1 MEQRPYDILVDLLHL
16 DVYFILLLFIYIY
29 LSLLNDSTST
39 AECSWKEIALEMSP
53 FALISTHRSHRIASA
68 MLKRRCSQLSTT
80 TESAKEA
87 GLKQQFIYT
96 WGTNHHGTLLQ
107 PATTVKKLD
116 VPTRVMDNLPTLPVS
131 RIVCGPTETA
141 LFSTDS
147 TQCFVS
153 GENKY
158 GQLGTSSPPQ
168 PVSSLTPIHSLFPQ
182 PVRDVALGTHF
193 AAYIVGDGDLYTA
206 GFGGSTLQGVGCLGH
221 GDISSRHIPTLVD
234 SLVEDGCAV
243 QQVVAG
249 ESHGTVL
256 TTEGEILTVGSGS
269 YGRLGNF
276 ETTDQLYFE
285 PVEME
290 SGVNI
295 VQIAGGK
302 SFTLALTQDGIIYGW
317 GRNHKG
323 QLGTGLGLAV
333 DMYAMQAVPEPID
346 TSVELSNRRI
356 VKIAA
361 GHSHAACIS
370 EAGEVFVWGMSLHLE
385 PVLVDSLL
393 HTRIVN
399 IVCGQDFTLA
409 IDENGHLYS
418 FGMSNAGVLGH
429 GSQIRQLNQAKLI
442 ECLQTGE
449 MEGTDT
455 STQRV
460 RRRVVHA
467 AAGWKHAA
475 CILEEELIL

>member
-1 MEQRPYDILVDLLHL
+1 LWLLFFQHFVSTVVDILD
-16 DVYFILLLFIYIY
+16 
-29 LSLLNDSTST
+29 
-39 AECSWKEIALEMSP
+39 
-53 FALISTHRSHRIASA
+53 RSEERKGMAFTLARRSQRIATA
-68 MLKRRCSQLSTT
+68 ALLRCRCCLSTT
-80 TESAKEA
+80 AEVTKEPP
-87 GLKQQFIYT
+87 QQYLFT
-96 WGTNHHGTLLQ
+96 WGTNQHGTLLQ
-107 PATTVKKLD
+107 PAATVKKLD
-116 VPTRVMDNLPTLPVS
+116 VPTRVPEEGLSISLPVS
-131 RIVCGPTETA
+131 KIICGPTETVLLA
-141 LFSTDS
+141 PE
-147 TQCFVS
+147 QCWVT

-168 PVSSLTPIHSLFPQ
+168 PVPSLTPIHSLFPQ
-182 PVRDVALGTHF
+182 MVREVALSTHF
-193 AAYIVGDGDLYTA
+193 AAYVVGDEGDLYTA

-221 GDISSRHIPTLVD
+221 GDIASRHLPTRVE
-234 SLVEDGCAV
+234 SLVEDGCSV

-249 ESHGTVL
+249 ESHCSVL

-290 SGVNI
+290 SGLNI

-302 SFTLALTQDGIIYGW
+302 SFTLALTRDGVIYGW

-346 TSVELSNRRI
+346 TSAELSSRKI
-356 VKIAA
+356 VRIAA

-393 HTRIVN
+393 HTRIVD
-399 IVCGQDFTLA
+399 IVCGQDYTLA
-409 IDENGHLYS
+409 IDENGHMYS
-418 FGMSNAGVLGH
+418 FGISNAGVLGH

-442 ECLQTGE
+442 ESLQTGE
-449 MEGTDT
+449 IESGTEGN
-455 STQRV
+455 TQRM
-460 RRRVVHA
+460 RRRVVQA

-475 CILEEELIL
+475 CVLEEEPVLE

>member
-1 MEQRPYDILVDLLHL
+1 VLL
-16 DVYFILLLFIYIY
+16 
-29 LSLLNDSTST
+29 
-39 AECSWKEIALEMSP
+39 
-53 FALISTHRSHRIASA
+53 
-68 MLKRRCSQLSTT
+68 SQ
-80 TESAKEA
+80 
-87 GLKQQFIYT
+87 
-96 WGTNHHGTLLQ
+96 
-107 PATTVKKLD
+107 D
-116 VPTRVMDNLPTLPVS
+116 
-131 RIVCGPTETA
+131 
-141 LFSTDS
+141 
-147 TQCFVS
+147 QCWVT

-168 PVSSLTPIHSLFPQ
+168 PVPILTPIQSLFPQ
-182 PVRDVALGTHF
+182 MVRDVALSTHF
-193 AAYIVGDGDLYTA
+193 AAYIVGDEGDLYTA

-221 GDISSRHIPTLVD
+221 GDIASRHVPTRVE
-234 SLVEDGCAV
+234 SLVEDGCSV

-249 ESHGTVL
+249 ESHCTVL

-290 SGVNI
+290 SGVDI

-302 SFTLALTQDGIIYGW
+302 SFTLALTRDGVIYGW

-346 TSVELSNRRI
+346 TSAELSSRKI
-356 VKIAA
+356 VHIAA

-393 HTRIVN
+393 HTRIVDV
-399 IVCGQDFTLA
+399 VCGQDYTLA

-418 FGMSNAGVLGH
+418 FGISNTGVLGH
-429 GSQIRQLNQAKLI
+429 GSQTRQLNQAKLI
-442 ECLQTGE
+442 DSLQTGE
-449 MEGTDT
+449 IESGAEEGTL
-455 STQRV
+455 RL
-460 RRRVVHA
+460 RRKVVQA

-475 CILEEELIL
+475 CILEEEAVL